1 MVGAEDALNARA
13 LASLSASGGRA
24 RGASSSLSAAASVV
38 GAASGSASAARVRH
52 HMDVGRPSV
61 GRGTEFAFRGASG
74 VTGFSG
80 VGGWSAL
87 RGLDRSRPSGRNL
100 AVLERTLVNL
110 VRLFKYIITIIYLNV

>member
-74 VTGFSG
+74 VSG